1 MTNLIIVKDANILID
16 LFHTGLYGKIAS
28 MKLRFHTTQYVATE
42 IIRTDQRCLL
52 ESMKASGDL
61 IVDEFEDDDLLELLL
76 FFMDNNG
83 RNNLSEADCS
93 VIFLA
98 RRLNCRLLTTDQKLK
113 RVALEQGIEVN
124 GFLWLTDRMVETGV
138 ATEAEMLKALELYL
152 KENPR
157 APKEEVKKRIDAY
170 LKIIKGGNE

>member
-61 IVDEFEDDDLLELLL
+61 IVDEFEGDDLLELLL

-98 RRLNCRLLTTDQKLK
+98 RRLKCRLLTTDQKLK
-113 RVALEQGIEVN
+113 HVAMGQGIEVN

>member
-1 MTNLIIVKDANILID
+1 MTNEIIVKDANILID

-61 IVDEFEDDDLLELLL
+61 IVDEFEGDDLSELLM

-124 GFLWLTDRMVETGV
+124 GFLWLTDLLVEEQIVTEKTMVKHLNRYLET
-138 ATEAEMLKALELYL
+138 
-152 KENPR
+152 NPR
-157 APKEEVKKRIDAY
+157 APENEVV
-170 LKIIKGGNE
+170 

>member
-1 MTNLIIVKDANILID
+1 MTNEIIVKDANILID

-42 IIRTDQRCLL
+42 IIRTEQRCWL
-52 ESMKASGDL
+52 ESMKASGE
-61 IVDEFEDDDLLELLL
+61 IIIDEFDGDDLSELLL
-76 FFMDNNG
+76 FIMDNNG
-83 RNNLSEADCS
+83 KNNLSEADCS

-124 GFLWLTDRMVETGV
+124 GFLWLTDQMVETGV
-138 ATEAEMLKALELYL
+138 ATAEEMLKAMELYL
-152 KENPR
+152 KNNPR
-157 APKEEVKKRIDAY
+157 APKEEVSIRIENYKRR
-170 LKIIKGGNE
+170 IKGGK

>member
-16 LFHTGLYGKIAS
+16 LFHTGLYAKIAI
-28 MKLRFHTTQYVATE
+28 MKLRFHTTEYVVNE
-42 IIRTDQRCLL
+42 IIRPDQRRLL
-52 ESMKASGDL
+52 ESMMARGD
-61 IVDEFEDDDLLELLL
+61 IIIDEFKDDDLSALLL
-76 FFMDNNG
+76 FIMDNNG
-83 RNNLSEADCS
+83 MNNLSEADCS
-93 VIFLA
+93 VIMLA

-113 RVALEQGIEVN
+113 HVAMGQGIEVN